1 VPHSQSLERHAAV
14 VGKSTTE
21 MSALS
26 PEEERAAKLAQ
37 EVLNADPAIGPVEVR
52 YIAAQQDVR
61 DERFLILLFGGER
74 AFLFDRKKGS
84 TATVPLDVGK
94 SEGDARRDA
103 LIAAA
108 KVAATKEKLS
118 VIYFVRH

>member
-1 VPHSQSLERHAAV
+1 MN
-14 VGKSTTE
+14 T
-21 MSALS
+21 LS

-37 EVLNADPAIGPVEVR
+37 EVLNADPAIGPVEIR
-52 YIAAQQDVR
+52 YIGAQQDVR
-61 DERFLILLFGGER
+61 DERFLIMLFGGER
-74 AFLFDRKKGS
+74 AFLFDRRKGN

-94 SEGDARRDA
+94 AEGEVRKEA

-108 KVAATKEKLS
+108 KAAATKEKLS

>member
-1 VPHSQSLERHAAV
+1 MNS
-14 VGKSTTE
+14 
-21 MSALS
+21 LS
-26 PEEERAAKLAQ
+26 PEEERAAKFAQ

-52 YIAAQQDVR
+52 YISAQQDVR

-84 TATVPLDVGK
+84 TATIPLEVGK
-94 SEGDARRDA
+94 SEGDKVEGDKVEGDARRDA

-108 KVAATKEKLS
+108 KAAATKEKLS
-118 VIYFVRH
+118 VIYFVQH

>member
-1 VPHSQSLERHAAV
+1 
-14 VGKSTTE
+14 
-21 MSALS
+21 MNALN
-26 PEEERAAKLAQ
+26 PDEERAAKLAQ
-37 EVLNADPAIGPVEVR
+37 EVLNANPAIGPVEVR
-52 YIAAQQDVR
+52 YIGAQQDVR

-74 AFLFDRKKGS
+74 AFLFDRKKGT

-94 SEGDARRDA
+94 ADIVKAEGDARRDA

-108 KVAATKEKLS
+108 KAAATKEKLS